1 MRYLFDP
8 QKNAANI
15 KVHGYAFEDA
25 PRVIEGSNTVTFED
39 RRFDY
44 AEQRFITLGSLRGA
58 VVVVVTVVVV
68 ITVVVGVTE
77 AVDTMD
83 GTDTTEVAGGME
95 IMDGITTVAGVTMD
109 GETMEIHGIGVLEQA

>member
-58 VVVVVTVVVV
+58 VVVVVTAE
-68 ITVVVGVTE
+68 TE
-77 AVDTMD
+77 S
-83 GTDTTEVAGGME
+83 E
-95 IMDGITTVAGVTMD
+95 IRIISMRKAAPNHEAIYYRN
-109 GETMEIHGIGVLEQA
+109 L